1 MSLAQAPRKIRHYL
15 PSALKQ
21 FFVLL
26 LILFT
31 IETLVMILLPLVTAG
46 QDHLLLTVLDSSA
59 LIIFGGPFIWR
70 YIVSPLRGVA
80 FTAASHA
87 ETLLEILA
95 DGVVSFGQDGRIA
108 SCNPAAERMFGYR
121 VEEMVGMGID
131 RLLAGHEEKGGYF
144 PFTTLTQCER
154 ASCRISYGVAGLRRD
169 GSRFPVDLSVS
180 RVLLEGSWTFI
191 GIIRDVT
198 ERVESE
204 NRLHE
209 TNEKLHALI
218 HASPHAII
226 AMDCEGNIS
235 LWNRAAERIFGW
247 EAEEVLGRP
256 YPAIP
261 EGRLEE
267 YAALRRKILAGE
279 ISTDLEVQ
287 RQCKDGTLITASVS
301 AAPTFDA
308 AGAVTGIMTLISDIT
323 ARKQDEQSLVLLKRA
338 IESTLNGVV
347 ITDVTRPDNPI
358 IYVNPAFERMT
369 GFGVHEVLGKN
380 PRFLRGDDRDQVE
393 LKKLVLTF
401 QEQRDGYFVLRN
413 YRKDGT
419 LFWNELFI
427 APVRDRDG
435 AVTNYIGVMNDISE
449 HRRYEEQLVYQ
460 ATHDPLTGLP
470 NRTLLQDRLG
480 QALALEAF
488 RRRTPLCVMFLDLDN
503 FKKVNDTLG
512 HTVGDMLLKAVANR
526 LKNCVRGGDTVAR
539 LGGDEFIVVLPNV
552 REVPDVVIVARKIL
566 DIFATPF
573 LLMGHEIYITAS
585 IGIAIFP
592 NDGETVDALLKNA
605 DAAMYHAK
613 EQGKNNYQFY
623 SEDMNT
629 RVFERLALETSLHRA
644 VKQREF
650 LIHYQPRVDLRTG
663 RISGVEALV
672 RWNHPEMGLVSPARF
687 IPLAEET
694 GLIVP
699 LGEWVLRTACAQNR
713 IWQEEGLAPL
723 RVAVNLSARQFRQEN
738 LIEMVGAVLAET
750 GLDPR
755 WLELELTESLVMQQ
769 AEKSAAVLRELAAM
783 GIEVAIDDF
792 GTGYSS
798 LSYLKRFPIGNL
810 KIDQSFVRDLCRD
823 AEDATLVRTIITMAH
838 GLGMRTIAEGVET
851 LEQLEFLYR
860 HGCEEMQG
868 YYFSRPVSAEE
879 FALLLREGKELDPGR
894 FGGTVP
900 QATAPCLMGKAG
912 RCCAA
917 SEASA

>member
-1 MSLAQAPRKIRHYL
+1 MAMPLAQVPRKIRHYL

-21 FFVLL
+21 FVVLL

-31 IETLVMILLPLVTAG
+31 IDTLVMSFLPLVAKGCNYAWLTMLDG
-46 QDHLLLTVLDSSA
+46 TLLIL
-59 LIIFGGPFIWR
+59 FGGPFIWSS
-70 YIVSPLRGVA
+70 IVSPLRGVA

-87 ETLLEILA
+87 ENLLDNLA
-95 DGVVSFGQDGRIA
+95 DGVVSFGHDGRIV
-108 SCNPAAERMFGYR
+108 SGNPAAERMFGYG
-121 VEEMVGMGID
+121 VEELVGMGIEQ
-131 RLLAGHEEKGGYF
+131 LLAGREAEGGYF
-144 PFTTLTQCER
+144 PFTTLTTCER
-154 ASCRISYGVAGLRRD
+154 EECRISYGVAGVRRD
-169 GSRFPVDLSVS
+169 GTRFPVDLSVS
-180 RVLLEGSWTFI
+180 RVLVEGAWTFI
-191 GIIRDVT
+191 GIVRDMT
-198 ERVESE
+198 ERVESDA
-204 NRLHE
+204 RLHE
-209 TNEKLHALI
+209 TNERLHALI
-218 HASPHAII
+218 QASPHAII
-226 AMDCEGNIS
+226 AMDRGGNVS
-235 LWNRAAERIFGW
+235 LWNRAAEQIFGW
-247 EAEEVLGRP
+247 RAEEVVGRP

-261 EGRLEE
+261 EARREE
-267 YAALRRKILAGE
+267 YAVLKGKVLGGGIF
-279 ISTDLEVQ
+279 TDQEVQ
-287 RQCKDGTLITASVS
+287 RQCRDGSLITASVS
-301 AAPTFDA
+301 SAPTFDA
-308 AGAVTGIMTLISDIT
+308 SGSVTGIMTIISDIT
-323 ARKQDEQSLVLLKRA
+323 TRKQDEQNLVLLKRA
-338 IESTLNGVV
+338 IESTLNGVI
-347 ITDVTRPDNPI
+347 ITDVTGTDNPI

-369 GFGVHEVLGKN
+369 GFGVHEVLGQN

-393 LKKLVLTF
+393 LKKLAQTL
-401 QEQRDGYFVLRN
+401 QEHRDGYFVLRN
-413 YRKDGT
+413 YRKDGS

-435 AVTNYIGVMNDISE
+435 AVTNYIGVMNDITE

-470 NRTLLQDRLG
+470 NRNLLQDRLA

-526 LKNCVRGGDTVAR
+526 LRNCVRGGDTVAR

-552 REVPDVVIVARKIL
+552 REVQDVVIVAKKIL
-566 DIFATPF
+566 DVFATP
-573 LLMGHEIYITAS
+573 LQLMGHEIYITAS

-592 NDGETVDALLKNA
+592 TDGETVDALLKNA

-623 SEDMNT
+623 SEEMNT

-644 VKQREF
+644 VKQQEF
-650 LIHYQPRVDLRTG
+650 LLHYQPRVDLRTG
-663 RISGVEALV
+663 RVSGVEALV

-699 LGEWVLRTACAQNR
+699 LGEWVLRTACSQNR
-713 IWQEEGLAPL
+713 LWQEAGLPPL

-738 LIEMVGAVLAET
+738 LIEMVAAVLADT

-769 AEKSAAVLRELAAM
+769 AERSADVLRQLAAM

-823 AEDATLVRTIITMAH
+823 ADDATLVRTIITMAH
-838 GLGMRTIAEGVET
+838 GLGMKTIAEGVET
-851 LEQLEFLYR
+851 LEQMDFLCR

-868 YYFSRPVSAEE
+868 YYFSRPVSAED
-879 FALLLREGKELDPGR
+879 FALLLREGKELDLRRYADADPNAA
-894 FGGTVP
+894 GT
-900 QATAPCLMGKAG
+900 CLMGKEV
-912 RCCAA
+912 RCCAGNCP
-917 SEASA
+917 